1 MSRVNARWLSRVNTA
16 RFSEEHGHRAAVAAC
31 LLLSLQIISI
41 AKMRDTREMTRDAR
55 SRDAASRD
63 EVIQA
68 LFERA
73 RGSEMPKKLKTARS

>member
-41 AKMRDTREMTRDAR
+41 AKMRDTREMTRDAPKPWRQATRLFRHCSSEREEARCRR
-55 SRDAASRD
+55 S
-63 EVIQA
+63 
-68 LFERA
+68 
-73 RGSEMPKKLKTARS
+73 